1 MAIKLKNSLFIH
13 VPKTA
18 GRSLST
24 TLLKNVQGSSILGDK
39 VYDAHSR
46 ITLNF
51 TPTFGFIRN
60 PYFFLK
66 SLWNHR
72 NSKRHNNNNKFDWQ
86 DYLRLERTCKSENM
100 YDFILNATK
109 QQNIVWDYYMFY
121 LGGHRN
127 LHICKYENI
136 TNDTIRTLEL
146 FNEKFKKEQII
157 KDLEKDKKE
166 KEIIEDM
173 SIYKKIIKSEII
185 LGKYYENFTENS

>member
-18 GRSLST
+18 GRSITSA
-24 TLLKNVQGSSILGDK
+24 LLKNVQDSSILGDK

-46 ITLNF
+46 ITLSF

-72 NSKRHNNNNKFDWQ
+72 NRKSLKNDNRWDWQ
-86 DYLRLERTCKSENM
+86 DYLRLERICKSENM
-100 YDFILNATK
+100 YDFILNASK
-109 QQNIVWDYYMFY
+109 QPNIVWDYYMFY

-127 LHICKYENI
+127 LNVCKYENL
-136 TNDTIRTLEL
+136 TNDTIRMLEL
-146 FNEKFKKEQII
+146 FKEKFKKEQMI

-166 KEIIEDM
+166 KETIEDM
-173 SIYKKIIKSEII
+173 EIYKKLLNSESI
-185 LGKYYENFTENS
+185 LSKNYGYSSESY